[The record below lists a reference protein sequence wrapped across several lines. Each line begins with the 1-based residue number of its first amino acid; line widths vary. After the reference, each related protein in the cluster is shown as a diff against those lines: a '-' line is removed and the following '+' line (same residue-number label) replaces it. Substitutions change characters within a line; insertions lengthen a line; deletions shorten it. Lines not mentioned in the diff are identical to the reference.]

1 MLPLRG
7 LPSLA
12 GPLPSFAPATAP
24 PAPSPLFAAWLAEAV
39 EAGVREP
46 HAVTLSTVDGRGRPS
61 ARVLILKDLKGD
73 GWQFA
78 STRAG
83 RKGRELAANPRAAL
97 TFYWSA
103 LGRQVRVRGAVSAA
117 GADVSAADFLGRSPS
132 ARAVALAGRQGQRLT
147 DPGEVGPA
155 VEQARARIDA
165 DPGLVSPDWTLY
177 TLHADEVE
185 FWQGDPDRRHIRL
198 SYRLG
203 EDGWTKELLW
213 P

>member
-1 MLPLRG
+1 MLG
-7 LPSLA
+7 LPSLV
-12 GPLPSFAPATAP
+12 GPLPSFDPAVAP
-24 PAPSPLFAAWLAEAV
+24 PAPAPLFADWLTEAV

-46 HAVTLSTVDGRGRPS
+46 HAATLSTVDEHGWPS

-78 STRAG
+78 SSRAG
-83 RKGRELAANPRAAL
+83 RKGRELAANPWAAL
-97 TFYWSA
+97 TFYWSS

-117 GADVSAADFLGRSPS
+117 DTDLSAADFLGRSPS
-132 ARAVALAGRQGQRLT
+132 ARAVALLGMQGQRLA
-147 DPGEVGPA
+147 DAEQVGPA
-155 VEQARARIDA
+155 VDHARARIDA
-165 DPGLVSPDWTLY
+165 DPGLVFPDWTLY

-185 FWQGDPDRRHIRL
+185 FWQGDPDRRHTRL

-203 EDGWTKELLW
+203 DDGWTKELLW